1 MIKVNLLD
9 PDGKKQKDSGK
20 KGDTDTVKKE
30 NIGNSSK
37 SKKPQD
43 QKEENI
49 SNSSKSKK
57 VQNQKSD
64 KPFNNKYFFGFENND
79 DEGSNEE
86 DNQVDQ
92 VDKGL
97 KTKKSYIGWLVI
109 LIIIIIFVILY
120 FLLSDGFPNKR
131 KNQNTKKSTKIEQVE
146 KKDVDSIEVGKL
158 KHIEKK
164 IANAEGKIE
173 NKIDREKTNV
183 HKIIREK
190 SKYKYIK
197 NKINNSSRRLK
208 VTSNLLE
215 YIPNGLN
222 IKYLS
227 ASKNELSFELISNKD
242 DIIDRFFGILRKD
255 KDFYDVKFKS
265 IDKKY
270 KFSKRSNFKVK
281 FKKPAS
287 TTDDKLKNIDVN
299 NFIDYIAL
307 TADKTNLSF
316 NKILENDVKIISSP
330 SMKENKLKMEFGG
343 NLYQI
348 RDFFNKINKIPGSF
362 DIENIEIRSIDNG
375 KFYNLILRIILFEK
389 A

>member
-37 SKKPQD
+37 SKK
-43 QKEENI
+43 
-49 SNSSKSKK
+49 

-64 KPFNNKYFFGFENND
+64 KPFNDEYFFGFENKD

-92 VDKGL
+92 VDKDL

-183 HKIIREK
+183 HKIIREE
-190 SKYKYIK
+190 SKYKYI
-197 NKINNSSRRLK
+197 
-208 VTSNLLE
+208 
-215 YIPNGLN
+215 
-222 IKYLS
+222 
-227 ASKNELSFELISNKD
+227 
-242 DIIDRFFGILRKD
+242 
-255 KDFYDVKFKS
+255 
-265 IDKKY
+265 
-270 KFSKRSNFKVK
+270 
-281 FKKPAS
+281 
-287 TTDDKLKNIDVN
+287 
-299 NFIDYIAL
+299 
-307 TADKTNLSF
+307 
-316 NKILENDVKIISSP
+316 
-330 SMKENKLKMEFGG
+330 
-343 NLYQI
+343 
-348 RDFFNKINKIPGSF
+348 
-362 DIENIEIRSIDNG
+362 
-375 KFYNLILRIILFEK
+375 
-389 A
+389 

>member
-20 KGDTDTVKKE
+20 KGDTDTVKEK
-30 NIGNSSK
+30 NISNSSK

-43 QKEENI
+43 KKEENI
-49 SNSSKSKK
+49 SNSSESKK

-64 KPFNNKYFFGFENND
+64 KSFNNEYFFGFENKD

-86 DNQVDQ
+86 DDQ
-92 VDKGL
+92 VDKSL
-97 KTKKSYIGWLVI
+97 KTKKSYIGWLII
-109 LIIIIIFVILY
+109 LIIIIISVILY
-120 FLLSDGFPNKR
+120 FLLSGDSPNKR
-131 KNQNTKKSTKIEQVE
+131 KNRNTKKPTKIEQVE
-146 KKDVDSIEVGKL
+146 KKDVDSIEVSEF

-164 IANAEGKIE
+164 IANAEGKSE
-173 NKIDREKTNV
+173 NEIDREKTNV
-183 HKIIREK
+183 HKIIREG

-208 VTSNLLE
+208 VTSNLLK

-227 ASKNELSFELISNKD
+227 ASKNELSFELTSNKD

-281 FKKPAS
+281 FKKPVS
-287 TTDDKLKNIDVN
+287 TTDGKLKNIDVN

-307 TADKTNLSF
+307 TVDKTNLSF
-316 NKILENDVKIISSP
+316 NKILENDVKTVSSP
-330 SMKENKLKMEFGG
+330 SMKENRLKMEFGG

-348 RDFFNKINKIPGSF
+348 RDFLNKINKIPGSF